1 MRENKQTNFPLTF
14 IDYERW
20 HLEFLRDPYNSY
32 FITISSRVLGVQ
44 VVVEKERGCRLARAG
59 EGQKKGL
66 ALRKHHLE
74 MSATAGESGGGAQT
88 SGLLS
93 LAETLEDR

>member
-32 FITISSRVLGVQ
+32 FIIISSRVLGVQ
-44 VVVEKERGCRLARAG
+44 VVVEKERGCRFGTCRRRS
-59 EGQKKGL
+59 EKGL

-74 MSATAGESGGGAQT
+74 MSATAGESGGGAQAA
-88 SGLLS
+88 GLLS